1 MKKYF
6 LAALFAASL
15 FIQPAMAETKELV
28 YKSYMWEASPKP
40 SKVTDKEKTEKSVV
54 IFDKRIIQYAY
65 DGEGNLKKYFLRHR
79 RVLVNTTESVNS
91 YNKIKIGIS
100 PTLHLAV
107 FKARAITP
115 AGKVIEIPASSIKET
130 TNDEE
135 GTYKLAA
142 FEGLEAGS
150 EVEYLVVMRDVADYY
165 DSEFL
170 QGDEPARNI
179 VFELHT
185 PENLVYE
192 SKLYNPN
199 TTLSDTVIDGQRIT
213 TVDMYDVAAL
223 EDEKYMFYNANRT
236 RIEYKLAYNTN
247 REGVRILTWTD
258 AGKHYFEMFNTTAKD
273 DTKAVQKLL
282 KTMKLNTEDKKEA
295 IRGMEAYL
303 KGNFAVQDKYRIDGE
318 TIKSIVSSRLASK
331 LGIMKLYVLLL
342 KQLEIPSEIVI
353 TTDRSDYAFDSKFD
367 TWNYLREIYLYLPD
381 QDLYLSPTYVF
392 CRMGYIPATS
402 TDNDGLFISSLSLGG
417 AETGLATVKHIPLMD
432 PTKNYDNMVADI
444 TFNEDMDKA
453 KMHLH
458 RVFSGYEAIS
468 LRGPYY
474 YLAEDKR
481 KEMATSVLQL
491 VAPDAK
497 VENIKVSNFDIT
509 TQDLEKD
516 FEMEGDLELDD
527 LLENANNKYLM
538 KVGELIGE
546 QTEMYQEKPRQ
557 TPVQLD
563 FPHRY
568 HRTLKVHIPAGYTV
582 SGLEALKMN
591 YVHGGSADKPEIKF
605 VSDYTLK
612 DGLLTIEIE
621 EQYNKVYFP
630 LSSFEQ
636 YREVV
641 NAAANF
647 NKVTLVLTK

>member
-6 LAALFAASL
+6 LAVLFAASL
-15 FIQPAMAETKELV
+15 FIQPALAETKELV
-28 YKSYMWEASPKP
+28 YKSYEWEASPKP
-40 SKVTDKEKTEKSVV
+40 SKVTDKEKTEQSVV

-65 DGEGNLKKYFLRHR
+65 DGDGNLQKYFLRHR
-79 RVLVNTTESVNS
+79 RVLVNTSESVNS

-100 PTLHLAV
+100 PTHELVV

-115 AGKVIEIPASSIKET
+115 SGKVIEVPASSIKEIS
-130 TNDEE
+130 NEQE
-135 GTYKLAA
+135 GSYKLAA
-142 FEGLEAGS
+142 IEGLEAGS
-150 EVEYLVVMRDVADYY
+150 EVEYLVVMHDGVDYY
-165 DSEFL
+165 DSDYL
-170 QGDEPARNI
+170 QSDEPARNI

-185 PENLVYE
+185 PENLKYE
-192 SKLYNPN
+192 SKLYNS
-199 TTLSDTVIDGQRIT
+199 TATLQDTVIDDQRIT
-213 TVDMYDVAAL
+213 TLDMHDVPAL
-223 EDEKYMFYNANRT
+223 EDEKYMFYNANRI

-247 REGVRILTWTD
+247 REGVRVLTWTD
-258 AGKHYFEMFNTTAKD
+258 AGKHYFETFNTATKD
-273 DTKAVQKLL
+273 DQKAVQKLL

-303 KGNFAVQDKYRIDGE
+303 KGNFAVQDAYRIDGE

-331 LGIMKLYVLLL
+331 MGIMQLYVLLL
-342 KQLEIPSEIVI
+342 KQLEIPAEIVI
-353 TTDRSDYAFDSKFD
+353 TTDRSDYAFDAKFD
-367 TWNYLREIYLYLPD
+367 SWNYLQEIYLYLPD
-381 QDLYLSPTYVF
+381 QDLYLAPTYVF

-417 AETGLATVKHIPLMD
+417 AETGLATVKHIPLIS
-432 PTKNYDNMVADI
+432 PEKNYDNMVADV
-444 TFNEDMDKA
+444 TFNEDMEKA
-453 KMHLH
+453 KMHLT
-458 RVFSGYEAIS
+458 RVFSGYEAIG

-474 YLAEDKR
+474 YQAEDKR
-481 KEMATSVLQL
+481 KEMATSILQL
-491 VAPDAK
+491 VAADAK
-497 VENIKVSNFDIT
+497 VDNIKVNNFDIT
-509 TQDLEKD
+509 TPEIEKD

-563 FPHRY
+563 YPHRY

-621 EQYNKVYFP
+621 EQYNKVFFP
-630 LSSFEQ
+630 LASFED